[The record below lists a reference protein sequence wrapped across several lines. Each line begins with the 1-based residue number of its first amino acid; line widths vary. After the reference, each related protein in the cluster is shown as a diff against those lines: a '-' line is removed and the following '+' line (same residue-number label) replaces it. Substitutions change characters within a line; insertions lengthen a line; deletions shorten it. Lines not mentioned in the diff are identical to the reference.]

1 MSNALGA
8 VPMMPMALAN
18 SACEDEKDGSAST
31 AITITISL
39 GEEVGER
46 ERERV
51 TVNWRL
57 RAKILDTQWVNM
69 AYTGVNKPGR
79 IHSGITRN
87 LKRQGYT

>member
-46 ERERV
+46 ESNRQLEV
-51 TVNWRL
+51 TCQNIRHPVGE
-57 RAKILDTQWVNM
+57 
-69 AYTGVNKPGR
+69 YGVHRGKQTWTDSLWNN
-79 IHSGITRN
+79 T
-87 LKRQGYT
+87 